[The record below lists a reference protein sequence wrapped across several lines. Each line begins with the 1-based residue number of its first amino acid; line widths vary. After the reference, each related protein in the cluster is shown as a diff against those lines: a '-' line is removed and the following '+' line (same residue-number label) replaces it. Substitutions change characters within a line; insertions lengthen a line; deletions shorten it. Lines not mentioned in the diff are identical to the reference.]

1 MDNATERLAD
11 GAWRIEVGP
20 SVNAFVLANDGRGDA
35 EGLTLVD
42 TGFARSGSRLV
53 RSIRLAG
60 LNPSAV
66 RDVLLTHWHRDH
78 AGSAARLARS
88 SASPR
93 ILAGADDLAVIKGEL
108 KNPHAAA
115 APGDVTRVGRRVG
128 WLSPPAEPVPD
139 VAPLYGGERLEV
151 AGGLDVVA
159 SPGHTAGHLSF
170 HLPQLGVL
178 LAGDAVMNV
187 LWLSSG
193 WGAMQSAR
201 RAQGSS
207 LRRLAELDAD
217 VLAPGHGP
225 PVRRRIRERL
235 LRLAERADR
244 ASAQAGASRMP
255 ASSSRTT

>member
-1 MDNATERLAD
+1 MDNHTERLAD
-11 GAWRIEVGP
+11 GVWRIEVGP
-20 SVNAFVLANDGRGDA
+20 SVNVFVLANDGHGDA
-35 EGLTLVD
+35 DGLTLVD

-60 LNPSAV
+60 LNPASL

-78 AGSAARLARS
+78 TGSAARLLRS
-88 SASPR
+88 SASPQ
-93 ILAGADDLAVIKGEL
+93 IHAGADDIPVIQGRIR
-108 KNPHAAA
+108 NPSAT
-115 APGDVTRVGRRVG
+115 APAGDVTRLGRRLG
-128 WLSPPAEPVPD
+128 WLSRPPEPV
-139 VAPLYGGERLEV
+139 ARLTPLEDGVHLDV
-151 AGGLDVVA
+151 AGGLKVMA
-159 SPGHTAGHLSF
+159 TPGHTAGHLSF
-170 HLPQLGVL
+170 HLPSCGVV

-193 WGAMQSAR
+193 VGAMQTAR
-201 RAQGSS
+201 RAQPST
-207 LRRLAELDAD
+207 LRRLAGLDAD

-244 ASAQAGASRMP
+244 GVGQEAGSRIP